1 MFNAEYLTTAEAAD
15 YLGVSR
21 QYLEAARYR
30 GDGPAVTR
38 VGRLCRYRKSAL
50 QAWMMRNE
58 QPNSMKEA

>member
-1 MFNAEYLTTAEAAD
+1 MNQNLSEYLNTHEAAD

-30 GDGPAVTR
+30 GEGPPVSR

-50 QAWMMRNE
+50 DSWMKRHE
-58 QPNSMKEA
+58 QRSA